1 MFLLRNI
8 VQLHMRLTRTQ
19 VLRLD
24 MVVKY
29 LFLLTRLVSCF
40 LGFFFGYA
48 FCMLSVFGHI
58 ELFLDV
64 VYNIAL
70 KIPFV

>member
-1 MFLLRNI
+1 MC
-8 VQLHMRLTRTQ
+8 
-19 VLRLD
+19 D
-24 MVVKY
+24 SG
-29 LFLLTRLVSCF
+29 LLTGMMSRIHETHLHIVT
-40 LGFFFGYA
+40 G
-48 FCMLSVFGHI
+48 MIFGHI

>member
-1 MFLLRNI
+1 MFIPVKQLSSLLILPESEGISVRANGFCI
-8 VQLHMRLTRTQ
+8 KSVEHPSLQL
-19 VLRLD
+19 
-24 MVVKY
+24 
-29 LFLLTRLVSCF
+29 
-40 LGFFFGYA
+40 
-48 FCMLSVFGHI
+48 FGHI